1 MVGAANSDSAR
12 ISFFGSTKR
21 ELAQKLDRGQDAVGR
36 RRLTQVPPEPR
47 EMVAYYT
54 AQKLCLGCVGTYY
67 SSSVRRTQGLGLLR
81 GLPTECNGTHSA
93 ELTELLALHTYIRR

>member
-1 MVGAANSDSAR
+1 M
-12 ISFFGSTKR
+12 K
-21 ELAQKLDRGQDAVGR
+21 
-36 RRLTQVPPEPR
+36 VPPEPR

-93 ELTELLALHTYIRR
+93 EQKGKNYLHYILLEAGDLKKGTSGA